1 MGKQYEKRLL
11 ELCKKFFSS
20 IAASEMFT
28 IVFMNVLPTQ
38 YFVADSFATYGSKLQ
53 LHLGFTK
60 LGRTV
65 LFRICQKPVMMVR
78 QMF

>member
-11 ELCKKFFSS
+11 ELCKKFFNS

-38 YFVADSFATYGSKLQ
+38 YFVADSQPTGQNYNY
-53 LHLGFTK
+53 
-60 LGRTV
+60 
-65 LFRICQKPVMMVR
+65 I
-78 QMF
+78 